1 MRDGGREELKNSQ
14 EDTKKKKGI
23 KTGAVVDEV
32 GPRTSEEQSFT

>member
-1 MRDGGREELKNSQ
+1 MRDGGREELNLQ

-23 KTGAVVDEV
+23 KTGTVVDEV